1 MSRPIPGTYA
11 PYFERYIAL
20 TQGNHLYDL
29 QRNHSQKITQFFRS
43 IPNEKAEYAYAEGKW
58 TVKEVIQHII
68 DTERIFS
75 YRLLR
80 IARNDTTPLS
90 GFDENNFTVN
100 AHAHHRSL
108 GSLIEEFFAVRKATD
123 LLIDSIQ
130 PQALQLVGTASNHPC
145 SANALV
151 FMIYGHILH
160 HINIF
165 KERYGL

>member
-1 MSRPIPGTYA
+1 MSRPAAGTYA
-11 PYFERYIAL
+11 PYFERYINL

-29 QRNHSQKITQFFRS
+29 QRNHSQKITQFFSS
-43 IPNEKAEYAYAEGKW
+43 IPEEKVADAYADGKW

-80 IARNDTTPLS
+80 IARNDTTPLP

-108 GSLIEEFFAVRKATD
+108 GSLIEEFFAVRKTTD